1 MYHSLEKMSSHLLR
15 KSSVCLELQHEY
27 SGLRIWLSNLQNTFS
42 MCGRKAEGI
51 GVNLKHCQYSKSQ
64 SVQKSEK
71 WEQVLLEKQ
80 SYI

>member
-1 MYHSLEKMSSHLLR
+1 
-15 KSSVCLELQHEY
+15 
-27 SGLRIWLSNLQNTFS
+27 

-80 SYI
+80 SYIWNICDVLQQLD